1 MLHGSSDALTNRRDC
16 QWRNL
21 VVAVMTSAL
30 FHCMEAYF
38 NNFRGTKY
46 TQLACNEDGVIDKR
60 SIFNLQ
66 GLHCSLQLCKN
77 IFKKFDD
84 SCEKG
89 NETVM
94 QIHER
99 SICL

>member
-1 MLHGSSDALTNRRDC
+1 
-16 QWRNL
+16 
-21 VVAVMTSAL
+21 MTSAL

-46 TQLACNEDGVIDKR
+46 TQLACNEDGEIDKR
-60 SIFNLQ
+60 LIFNLQ

-84 SCEKG
+84 SCKKG
-89 NETVM
+89 NEAFM
-94 QIHER
+94 QIYDI
-99 SICL
+99 SLKL

>member
-1 MLHGSSDALTNRRDC
+1 
-16 QWRNL
+16 
-21 VVAVMTSAL
+21 MTSAR

-38 NNFRGTKY
+38 NNFRGTKCI
-46 TQLACNEDGVIDKR
+46 QLACNEDGVIDKR

-94 QIHER
+94 PIHER
-99 SICL
+99 SIFL